1 MTIRITVLALIALA
15 SQASRAVAQDSADT
29 GTHASVVRSAP
40 VVEHEGVPD
49 GFAGVA
55 KQSYW
60 GFGAGYVFNKVPISM
75 STFNVFLSN
84 LWYTHIF
91 GDPNDNT
98 RLAGTLGVYGFQV
111 LLPVPRASLDFYVG
125 RPSQDI
131 QFKGGIGGFYD
142 VAVGGHGGVSG
153 ELGIVIKNRIDVSFM
168 AVPFGTDS
176 KRSYAEFMGL
186 KTEEE
191 AEKDYRDAGN
201 QWVEMPYFGTFVGLR
216 F

>member
-1 MTIRITVLALIALA
+1 MTVRDLVLAAALA
-15 SQASRAVAQDSADT
+15 AVAADPLRAEESPFSAATPEDD
-29 GTHASVVRSAP
+29 RSAR
-40 VVEHEGVPD
+40 
-49 GFAGVA
+49 AGEFKGDA

-75 STFNVFLSN
+75 STFDVFMGN
-84 LWYTHIF
+84 LWYSHIF

-98 RLAGTLGVYGFQV
+98 RLAGTLGLYGFQM
-111 LLPVPRASLDFYVG
+111 LLPVPRAGLDFYVG

-131 QFKGGIGGFYD
+131 QFKGGLGGFYD

-153 ELGIVIKNRIDVSFM
+153 EIGVVIKNRIDVSFM

-186 KTEEE
+186 KSKEE
-191 AEKDYRDAGN
+191 ARQDYVDAGDR
-201 QWVEMPYFGTFVGLR
+201 WVEMPYFGTFVGLR